1 MDDSLILGEGVA
13 IKDSASSPFRL
24 TTTTSNHEPETLKF
38 SLMSTGNNNNKPITM
53 TAHYRAAAVK
63 NDLCRINYEHAGN

>member
-24 TTTTSNHEPETLKF
+24 TTNTSNHEPETLKF
-38 SLMSTGNNNNKPITM
+38 SLMSTGNNKPITM
-53 TAHYRAAAVK
+53 TAHYRAPAVK
-63 NDLCRINYEHAGN
+63 NDLYRFKKEFSGN